1 MEVGIF
7 ILMQQRGYHQTSAE
21 VLRGAVE
28 QTVAA
33 DQAGFDTAWY
43 AEHQSLDEVA
53 ALVEWTDCIGC
64 AGPRGS
70 AGQAHGNRLQPASQ
84 LAHPRRG
91 GSMTHT
97 QTPPAQ
103 GREHRNG
110 THHDPRAA
118 RRGPIHSETTRTAET
133 RPAQPSRAQVSRLPT
148 TDERYDF
155 IQCRKMP

>member
-64 AGPRGS
+64 AGRRGS

-110 THHDPRAA
+110 THHDPRLVHWPDSIFANDQNSRDPA
-118 RRGPIHSETTRTAET
+118 RSTLP
-133 RPAQPSRAQVSRLPT
+133 RAGLKTS
-148 TDERYDF
+148 DY
-155 IQCRKMP
+155 